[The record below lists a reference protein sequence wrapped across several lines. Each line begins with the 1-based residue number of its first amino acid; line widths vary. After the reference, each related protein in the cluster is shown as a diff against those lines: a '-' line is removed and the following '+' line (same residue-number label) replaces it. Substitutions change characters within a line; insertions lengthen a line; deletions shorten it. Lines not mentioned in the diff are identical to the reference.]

1 MISGSSRDTVAS
13 MSRRYAAR
21 TGRVAISYRIV
32 FRGTIPQPLVG
43 PLEGMSV
50 EAAGEESVLVADIVD
65 QAQLQGVIG
74 WLSDLG
80 IEIVSINPQ
89 GGPADDR

>member
-1 MISGSSRDTVAS
+1 
-13 MSRRYAAR
+13 
-21 TGRVAISYRIV
+21 
-32 FRGTIPQPLVG
+32 
-43 PLEGMSV
+43 MSV